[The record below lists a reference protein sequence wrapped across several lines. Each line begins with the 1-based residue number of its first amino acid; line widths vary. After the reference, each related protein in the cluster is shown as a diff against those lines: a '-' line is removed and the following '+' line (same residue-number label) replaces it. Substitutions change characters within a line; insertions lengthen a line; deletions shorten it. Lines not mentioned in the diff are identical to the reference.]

1 MERTKN
7 PDRSYEELYNI
18 IYSNSPEDLSGEDLT
33 TRLATRNL
41 FWEEYFYRLMMEAYE
56 SERTAYERL
65 KDLQGSAI
73 PRLIMTGEFL
83 PLDERAIRPPALVL
97 EYVPSVC
104 LYDVPFD
111 AITPAMRA
119 QVLSAIESFT
129 LHGVLH
135 NDLTLTNICFT
146 PPGKPVNGFI
156 LDFGLARIR
165 REKDDEEEEWT
176 SLGASAVRLARK
188 ILEDEAFR
196 PPSYEG
202 RISRFK

>member
-1 MERTKN
+1 
-7 PDRSYEELYNI
+7 
-18 IYSNSPEDLSGEDLT
+18 
-33 TRLATRNL
+33 
-41 FWEEYFYRLMMEAYE
+41 MEAYE

-83 PLDERAIRPPALVL
+83 PPDERAIRLPALVL

-111 AITPAMRA
+111 AIPPAMRA

-135 NDLTLTNICFT
+135 NDLTLTNIRFT
-146 PPGKPVNGFI
+146 PPES
-156 LDFGLARIR
+156 LIR
-165 REKDDEEEEWT
+165 REQDDEEEWT

-188 ILEDEAFR
+188 LLVDEEFR
-196 PPSYEG
+196 RPGYEG